1 MKIFLIGGKSG
12 SGKGEVAKLIKE
24 YYIYKLEESVITEYS
39 KYLKLYATELTDW
52 DGNPVTKPRKYLQS
66 IGDVA
71 RGIDSKFLINRMIED
86 ISIYKNYVENII
98 ISDVRFP
105 LEIDEMAL
113 NFDNVYSIYVEN
125 QFIKSNLSVEEQAH
139 LSEVALETYPDFDA
153 TIVNDGDLNQLK
165 DKVFKCLEVLENEK
179 N

>member
-71 RGIDSKFLINRMIED
+71 RGIDSKFLINRMI
-86 ISIYKNYVENII
+86 
-98 ISDVRFP
+98 
-105 LEIDEMAL
+105 
-113 NFDNVYSIYVEN
+113 
-125 QFIKSNLSVEEQAH
+125 
-139 LSEVALETYPDFDA
+139 
-153 TIVNDGDLNQLK
+153 
-165 DKVFKCLEVLENEK
+165 
-179 N
+179 